1 MSSSLLTPD
10 VGLLFWMI
18 LSFGAVLL
26 ILAKFGFPV
35 ILKQLDKR
43 KKYIDESILAAQ
55 EAYNKLESVKLDS
68 ERMIEQAKEEHTK
81 IIMDA
86 AQKRDRILDKAQ
98 EDGNQRAQH
107 IVDVARR
114 QIMRE
119 KEEAL
124 TGLRREIAVL
134 SVDIAEK
141 VLRESLEN
149 KEKQMSMINK
159 LVDEINF
166 S

>member
-1 MSSSLLTPD
+1 MSLLTPD
-10 VGLLFWMI
+10 VGLLFWMV

-35 ILKQLDKR
+35 ILKQLDNR
-43 KKYIDESILAAQ
+43 KKFIDESILAAQ
-55 EAYNKLESVKLDS
+55 EAYDKLENVRIDS
-68 ERMIEQAKEEHTK
+68 EKMIAQAKEEHTQ

-86 AQKRDRILDKAQ
+86 AKKRDTILDKAK
-98 EDGNQRAQH
+98 EDADQRAQH

-124 TGLRREIAVL
+124 TSLRRDIATL

-141 VLRESLEN
+141 VLRDNLKN
-149 KEKQMSMINK
+149 KEEQMSMINRM
-159 LVDEINF
+159 VDEI
-166 S
+166 SLS

>member
-10 VGLLFWMI
+10 VGLLFWMVI
-18 LSFGAVLL
+18 SFGAVLL

-35 ILKQLDKR
+35 ILKQLDNR
-43 KKYIDESILAAQ
+43 KKFIDESIVAAQ
-55 EAYNKLESVKLDS
+55 EAYDKLESVKLDS
-68 ERMIEQAKEEHTK
+68 ERMIEQAREEHTK

-86 AQKRDRILDKAQ
+86 AKKRDQIIDKAQ
-98 EDGNQRAQH
+98 EDANQRAQH

-124 TGLRREIAVL
+124 TSLRREIALL

-141 VLRESLEN
+141 VLRENLEN
-149 KEKQMSMINK
+149 KEKQMDMINR

>member
-55 EAYNKLESVKLDS
+55 EAYDKLENVKLDS